1 MNLLSRSRKLFV
13 FAALV
18 LTLML
23 SGAFLS
29 SSRGGSAHAVSAT
42 SATPPRYS
50 TEYTYYSDASHTT
63 EVGSRYI
70 NCAGRAT
77 TSGTVTPYYTSEII
91 DVCCGT
97 VPC

>member
-1 MNLLSRSRKLFV
+1 MNLLSRTRKLFV

-29 SSRGGSAHAVSAT
+29 SSRGGSAHEVSAS
-42 SATPPRYS
+42 SAYGHS
-50 TEYTYYSDASHTT
+50 TEYTYYSDASHTV

-77 TSGTVTPYYTSEII
+77 TSGTVTPYFTSEII
-91 DVCCGT
+91 DVCCGS

>member
-1 MNLLSRSRKLFV
+1 MNLFSRVRKPFV

-18 LTLML
+18 LALML

-29 SSRGGSAHAVSAT
+29 SNRGGGAHEVSAT
-42 SATPPRYS
+42 SAYPRYS

-91 DVCCGT
+91 DVCCGS

>member
-29 SSRGGSAHAVSAT
+29 SSRGGSAHAVKASSAT
-42 SATPPRYS
+42 LRYS

-63 EVGSRYI
+63 EVGWRYI

-77 TSGTVTPYYTSEII
+77 TSGTVTPYFTSEII
-91 DVCCGT
+91 DVCCGS